1 MMNKYRAKKT
11 TVDGIKFD
19 SKKEAKRYSELRL
32 LEKAGTIAYLAV
44 HPKFV
49 LQKGFIYRLRK
60 IRPIVYEADF
70 SYQENGDAIV
80 EDVKSVATKTALF
93 KVKVKMF
100 KKVYPELVFRIE
112 D

>member
-1 MMNKYRAKKT
+1 MNKYHARKCHYNGY
-11 TVDGIKFD
+11 DFD
-19 SKKEAKRYSELRL
+19 SKKERDRYKDLCL
-32 LEKAGTIAYLAV
+32 LVKAEEITDLAV

-49 LQKGFIYRLRK
+49 LQKGFIYRSRK

-70 SYQENGDAIV
+70 SYQENGITIV
-80 EDVKSVATKTALF
+80 EDVKSVATKTQLF

-112 D
+112 E